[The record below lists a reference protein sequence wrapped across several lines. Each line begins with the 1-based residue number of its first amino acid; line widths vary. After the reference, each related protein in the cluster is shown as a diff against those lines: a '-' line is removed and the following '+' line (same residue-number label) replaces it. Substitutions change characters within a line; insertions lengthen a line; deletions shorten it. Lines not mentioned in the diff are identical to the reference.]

1 MGTNRVKTVEL
12 QVGKIK
18 ESFEI
23 NHAERILSMTNNG
36 GWKLP
41 TDSNYTYDNNGL
53 TVKSNKKTG
62 TKSEE
67 GKPNK

>member
-1 MGTNRVKTVEL
+1 MGTKRVKTVEL
-12 QVGKIK
+12 QIGDKK

-23 NHAERILSMTNNG
+23 NHAERILKMPNNG

-41 TDSNYTYDNNGL
+41 TDSKYIFDTNGL

-62 TKSEE
+62 TKSE
-67 GKPNK
+67 

>member
-23 NHAERILSMTNNG
+23 SHAERILSMTNNG

-41 TDSNYTYDNNGL
+41 TDSKYIFDKNGL

-62 TKSEE
+62 S
-67 GKPNK
+67 KPE

>member
-1 MGTNRVKTVEL
+1 MENKRVKTVEL

-23 NHAERILSMTNNG
+23 SHAERILSMTNNG

-41 TDSNYTYDNNGL
+41 TGSKYIFDKNGL
-53 TVKSNKKTG
+53 TVKSNKRTG
-62 TKSEE
+62 TKSE
-67 GKPNK
+67 

>member
-12 QVGKIK
+12 QIGNKK

-23 NHAERILSMTNNG
+23 SHAERILSMANNG

-41 TDSNYTYDNNGL
+41 TDSKYIFDKNGL

-62 TKSEE
+62 TKSE
-67 GKPNK
+67 

>member
-1 MGTNRVKTVEL
+1 METRVNKVEL

-23 NHAERILSMTNNG
+23 NHAERILSMANNG

-41 TDSNYTYDNNGL
+41 TGSKYTFDKNGL
-53 TVKSNKKTG
+53 TIKRNKRTG